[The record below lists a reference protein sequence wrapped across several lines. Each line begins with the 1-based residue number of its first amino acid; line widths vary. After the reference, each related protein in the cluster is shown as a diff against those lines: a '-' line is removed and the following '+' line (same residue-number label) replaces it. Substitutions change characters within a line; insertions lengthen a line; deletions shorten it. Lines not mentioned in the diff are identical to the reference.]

1 MENQQNIQKNLR
13 SREPQV
19 NARPGAKPS
28 LHSHSTPKIK
38 VGNKIVGVV
47 VGDIFVKRLHSKTHF
62 LRKPKAIAFDIDTL
76 IQAQE
81 LGASL
86 VRIIDLDTDLVY
98 IVSIELIYEKGFYF
112 NRGFGDQLGLT
123 LNYWQVEG
131 PEGPQLHLW
140 RQK

>member
-1 MENQQNIQKNLR
+1 MEYQPNNQKNLR

-28 LHSHSTPKIK
+28 LQSHSTPKIK
-38 VGNKIVGVV
+38 VGNKV
-47 VGDIFVKRLHSKTHF
+47 VGEVVGGTFVKRLHSKTHF
-62 LRKPKAIAFDIDTL
+62 LRKPRAIAFDLDTL
-76 IQAQE
+76 TQAQE

-86 VRIIDLDTDLVY
+86 VRIVDLDTDLIY

-123 LNYWQVEG
+123 LNHWQLES
-131 PEGPQLHLW
+131 PEGPQLHL
-140 RQK
+140 RR